1 MSGKLIMNAL
11 VMYDRQT
18 DTLWSQ
24 FLSRGVRGPL
34 SGTQLEIVP
43 SLQTSWEQW
52 LELHPDTQLLDK
64 GGRYN
69 SDSCQGYYLS
79 GSAGIIGES
88 NKDRRLPGKDVVLE
102 GKAKAYPFQV
112 IANEPLI
119 NDSISG
125 TQVLV
130 VLDLPSETAAIF
142 DRNLEGRSLGFDILP
157 DTGDGISL
165 MKDRE
170 TGSTWQLLTGRAI
183 DGELAGMAL
192 RPSTPSGSLGAIS
205 TPRRSFTR
213 LAARRGSLSPAGN
226 VDDGFHLDQILGPHQ
241 GRHHHGGA
249 GRGIGGSEYFGPHF
263 TVGRVVGHVHQ
274 EAGYLHHIVHGR
286 PCGFSDALYIGEDLA
301 GLGFAA
307 GASQDAVV
315 LTHGARYE

>member
-1 MSGKLIMNAL
+1 MVTPLLHGHCICPQHRRHHPHLRRVRQANHVRAGH
-11 VMYDRQT
+11 VRPADRHPVEPVPEP
-18 DTLWSQ
+18 
-24 FLSRGVRGPL
+24 GVRGPL

-69 SDSCQGYYLS
+69 SDSYQGYYLS

-192 RPSTPSGSLGAIS
+192 
-205 TPRRSFTR
+205 TR
-213 LAARRGSLSPAGN
+213 LPSFYSFWFAWS
-226 VDDGFHLDQILGPHQ
+226 DFHPKTELYE
-241 GRHHHGGA
+241 A
-249 GRGIGGSEYFGPHF
+249 GGS
-263 TVGRVVGHVHQ
+263 
-274 EAGYLHHIVHGR
+274 AG
-286 PCGFSDALYIGEDLA
+286 
-301 GLGFAA
+301 
-307 GASQDAVV
+307 
-315 LTHGARYE
+315 

>member
-1 MSGKLIMNAL
+1 
-11 VMYDRQT
+11 
-18 DTLWSQ
+18 
-24 FLSRGVRGPL
+24 L

-69 SDSCQGYYLS
+69 SDSYQGYYLS

-88 NKDRRLPGKDVVLE
+88 NKDRRLPGKDASLE

-157 DTGDGISL
+157 DTGDGISP

-192 RPSTPSGSLGAIS
+192 
-205 TPRRSFTR
+205 TR
-213 LAARRGSLSPAGN
+213 LPSFYSFWFAWS
-226 VDDGFHLDQILGPHQ
+226 DFHPKTELYE
-241 GRHHHGGA
+241 A
-249 GRGIGGSEYFGPHF
+249 GGS
-263 TVGRVVGHVHQ
+263 
-274 EAGYLHHIVHGR
+274 AG
-286 PCGFSDALYIGEDLA
+286 
-301 GLGFAA
+301 
-307 GASQDAVV
+307 
-315 LTHGARYE
+315 